1 MPLAQ
6 EFTRLIVV
14 RHGETVWNREG
25 RYMNQLDSPL
35 TDLGER
41 QAIALAKRLRGIQFD
56 AIYTS
61 DLGRAVRTAKLIT
74 DETGGEAI
82 PCPALR
88 EHAMGF
94 FQGLTLA
101 EVEEK
106 YPVERELLSHDP
118 DFTIEGGESIRTFHE
133 RVTREFESI
142 VDRHRGQTVLAV
154 CHGGTLETLIRYVM
168 RVPLDAHRPARVPN
182 CGLNVFHVFET
193 HWMLNTW
200 GDVSH
205 LQGIED

>member
-6 EFTRLIVV
+6 EFTRLVAV

-41 QAIALAKRLRGIQFD
+41 QAVALAKRLASTSFD

-61 DLGRAVRTAKLIT
+61 DLGRAIRTARIIT

-82 PCPALR
+82 PCAALR
-88 EHAMGF
+88 EHAMGC
-94 FQGLTLA
+94 FQGLTLS

-106 YPVERELLSHDP
+106 YPEERHRLSHDP
-118 DFTIEGGESIRTFHE
+118 DFTIEGGESIRTFHS
-133 RVTREFESI
+133 RVTQGFEDI
-142 VDRHRGQTVLAV
+142 LGRHRGQTILAI
-154 CHGGTLETLIRYVM
+154 CHGGVLETLIRYVM
-168 RVPLDAHRPARVPN
+168 QVPLDAHRPARVPN
-182 CGLNVFHVFET
+182 CGLNVFHVFDT

-205 LQGIED
+205 LEGEL